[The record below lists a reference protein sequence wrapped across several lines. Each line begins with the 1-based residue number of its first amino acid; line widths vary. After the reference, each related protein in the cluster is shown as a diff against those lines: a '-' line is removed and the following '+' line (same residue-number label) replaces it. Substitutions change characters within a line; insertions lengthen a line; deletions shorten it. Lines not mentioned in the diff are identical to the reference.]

1 MTSSAGFTEDD
12 LSGLAGPRSFER
24 GRGYRD
30 AVAEL
35 DVGAERFTA
44 VVSGTEA
51 YEVVLELDAEYGLS
65 GECDCP
71 YGLDG
76 NFCKH
81 CVAVGLVVLEK
92 WHELPR
98 LKAEATARAGS
109 LESWLGSR
117 SREDLLLLVRELMDG
132 DRTLRRRLELRA
144 ATAQAD
150 PAQLRSRITDLLAVG
165 RFSRYG
171 YVEYADAQAYA
182 LQAGEAVTAVRAL
195 TAEGQAGQAIALA
208 REAIR
213 LLGRAYDRID
223 DSAGC
228 VGGVAADLDEA
239 HLEACRSAPPDRAEL
254 ADWLVDRLLGDHDHL
269 VEAELADYRDLLGGP
284 GLRRVRER
292 AEEAARRSPAGRA
305 EQDLMKQLAKAERA
319 LARAAGKGVPGP
331 RPPAGPGPGD
341 PGRPG
346 DALEGYRRAIE
357 RLGPLTGDARYREL
371 ARLLLEVRSCH
382 RALGTEPAFAA
393 ELAALRADHRRKRNL
408 LRILDEHG
416 L

>member
-24 GRGYRD
+24 GLGYRD

-35 DVGAERFTA
+35 DVGAQRFTA

-51 YEVVLELDAEYGLS
+51 YEVVLELDEEYGLS

-92 WHELPR
+92 WDELPR
-98 LKAEATARAGS
+98 LKAEGKARAGA

-117 SREDLLLLVRELMDG
+117 SRDDLLLLVRELMDG
-132 DRTLRRRLELRA
+132 DRSLRRRLELRA
-144 ATAQAD
+144 ATARAD
-150 PAQLRSRITDLLAVG
+150 PAQLRARITDLLAVG

-182 LQAGEAVTAVRAL
+182 LQAGEAVAAVRAL
-195 TAEGQAGQAIALA
+195 TSEGQAARAVALA

-213 LLGRAYDRID
+213 LLGRSYDRID

-239 HLEACRSAPPDRAEL
+239 HLEACRAAPPDRTEL

-269 VEAELADYRDLLGGP
+269 LEAELGDYRDLLGAP

-292 AEEAARRSPAGRA
+292 AEEAGRRNPSGWA
-305 EQDLMKQLAKAERA
+305 EKHLMQQLAKAERA
-319 LARAAGKGVPGP
+319 LK
-331 RPPAGPGPGD
+331 PPLPAQLGRGGA
-341 PGRPG
+341 GRPAE
-346 DALEGYRRAIE
+346 ALEEHRRAIE
-357 RLGPLTGDARYREL
+357 RLKPLTGDGPYREL
-371 ARLLLEVRSCH
+371 ARLLLEARACH
-382 RALGTEPAFAA
+382 RALGTEAAFAD
-393 ELAALRADHRRKRNL
+393 ELEALRTEQRRRRKL

>member
-24 GRGYRD
+24 GLGYRD

-35 DVGAERFTA
+35 DVGAQRFTA

-51 YEVVLELDAEYGLS
+51 YEVVLEVDEEYGLS

-98 LKAEATARAGS
+98 LKAEGRARAGA
-109 LESWLGSR
+109 LASWLDSR

-132 DRTLRRRLELRA
+132 DRSLRRRLELRA

-150 PAQLRSRITDLLAVG
+150 PAQLRARIADLLAVG

-182 LQAGEAVTAVRAL
+182 LQAGEAVAAVRAL
-195 TAEGQAGQAIALA
+195 TAEGQAEQAVALA

-213 LLGRAYDRID
+213 LLGRSYDRID

-239 HLEACRSAPPDRAEL
+239 HMEACRAAPPDRTEL
-254 ADWLVDRLLGDHDHL
+254 AEWLVDRLLGDHDHL
-269 VEAELADYRDLLGGP
+269 LEAELGDYRDLLGGP

-292 AEEAARRSPAGRA
+292 AEEASRRNPSGWA
-305 EQDLMKQLAKAERA
+305 EKHLMGQLAKAERGLKSPLPA
-319 LARAAGKGVPGP
+319 QLGRGGAG
-331 RPPAGPGPGD
+331 RDAE
-341 PGRPG
+341 
-346 DALEGYRRAIE
+346 ALEGYRRAIE
-357 RLGPLTGDARYREL
+357 RLKPLTGDGPYREM
-371 ARLLLEVRSCH
+371 ARLLLEARACH
-382 RALGTEPAFAA
+382 RALGTEAAFADD
-393 ELAALRADHRRKRNL
+393 LAALKAEQRRRRKL
-408 LRILDEHG
+408 LTILDEHG

>member
-24 GRGYRD
+24 GLGYRD

-35 DVGAERFTA
+35 DVGAQRFTA

-51 YEVVLELDAEYGLS
+51 YEVVLELDEEYGLS

-92 WHELPR
+92 WDELPR
-98 LKAEATARAGS
+98 LKAEGKARAGA
-109 LESWLGSR
+109 LASWLGSR
-117 SREDLLLLVRELMDG
+117 SRDDLLLLVRELMDG
-132 DRTLRRRLELRA
+132 DRSLRRRLELRA

-150 PAQLRSRITDLLAVG
+150 PAQLRARIADLLAVG
-165 RFSRYG
+165 RFSRHG

-182 LQAGEAVTAVRAL
+182 LQAGEAVAAVRAL
-195 TAEGQAGQAIALA
+195 TAEGQAEQAVALA

-213 LLGRAYDRID
+213 LLGRSYDRID

-239 HLEACRSAPPDRAEL
+239 HLEACRAAPPDRTEL
-254 ADWLVDRLLGDHDHL
+254 AEWLVDRLLGDHDHL
-269 VEAELADYRDLLGGP
+269 LEAELGDYRDLLGRP

-292 AEEAARRSPAGRA
+292 AEEASRSNPSGWA
-305 EQDLMKQLAKAERA
+305 EKHLMRQLAKAERGLEPSLPA
-319 LARAAGKGVPGP
+319 QLGRAGAG
-331 RPPAGPGPGD
+331 AGAGA
-341 PGRPG
+341 GRPAE
-346 DALEGYRRAIE
+346 ALEGYRRAIE
-357 RLGPLTGDARYREL
+357 RLKPLTGDGPYREM
-371 ARLLLEVRSCH
+371 ARLLLEARACH
-382 RALGTEPAFAA
+382 RALGTEAAFADD
-393 ELAALRADHRRKRNL
+393 LAALKAEQRRRRKL
-408 LRILDEHG
+408 LRILDQHG

>member
-24 GRGYRD
+24 GLGYRD

-35 DVGAERFTA
+35 DVGAQRFTA

-51 YEVVLELDAEYGLS
+51 YEVVLELDEEYGLS

-92 WHELPR
+92 WDELPR
-98 LKAEATARAGS
+98 LKAEGKTRAGA
-109 LESWLGSR
+109 LASWLGSR
-117 SREDLLLLVRELMDG
+117 SRDDLLLLVRELMDG
-132 DRTLRRRLELRA
+132 DRSLRRRLELRA

-150 PAQLRSRITDLLAVG
+150 PAQLRARIADLLAVG
-165 RFSRYG
+165 RFSRHG

-182 LQAGEAVTAVRAL
+182 LQAGEAVAAVRAL
-195 TAEGQAGQAIALA
+195 TAEGQAEQAVALA

-213 LLGRAYDRID
+213 LLGRSYDRID

-239 HLEACRSAPPDRAEL
+239 HLEACRAAPPDRTEL
-254 ADWLVDRLLGDHDHL
+254 AEWLVDRLLGDHDHL
-269 VEAELADYRDLLGGP
+269 LEAELGDYRDLLGRP

-292 AEEAARRSPAGRA
+292 AEEASRRNPSGWA
-305 EQDLMKQLAKAERA
+305 EKHLMRQLAKAERGLEPSLPA
-319 LARAAGKGVPGP
+319 QLGRAGA
-331 RPPAGPGPGD
+331 
-341 PGRPG
+341 GRPAE
-346 DALEGYRRAIE
+346 ALEGYRRAIE
-357 RLGPLTGDARYREL
+357 RLKPLTGDGPYREM
-371 ARLLLEVRSCH
+371 ARLLLEARACH
-382 RALGTEPAFAA
+382 RALGTEAAFADD
-393 ELAALRADHRRKRNL
+393 LAALKAEQRRRRKL
-408 LRILDEHG
+408 LRILDQHG

>member
-24 GRGYRD
+24 GLGYRD

-35 DVGAERFTA
+35 DVGAQRFTA

-51 YEVVLELDAEYGLS
+51 YEVVLELDEEYGLS

-92 WHELPR
+92 RDELPR
-98 LKAEATARAGS
+98 LKAEAKARAGS

-117 SREDLLLLVRELMDG
+117 SRDDLVLLVRELMDS
-132 DRTLRRRLELRA
+132 DRSLRRRLELRA

-150 PAQLRSRITDLLAVG
+150 PAQLRARIADLLAVG

-171 YVEYADAQAYA
+171 YVEYADAQVYA
-182 LQAGEAVTAVRAL
+182 LQAGEAVAAVRAL
-195 TAEGQAGQAIALA
+195 TAEGQAAQAVALA

-213 LLGRAYDRID
+213 LLGRSYDRID

-239 HLEACRSAPPDRAEL
+239 HLEACRAAAPDRTEL

-269 VEAELADYRDLLGGP
+269 LEAELGDYRDLLGEP

-292 AEEAARRSPAGRA
+292 AEEASRRNPSGWA
-305 EQDLMKQLAKAERA
+305 EKHLMKQLAKAERGLKPPVGKGDRGAVLPAQVARDGAGRPDEA
-319 LARAAGKGVPGP
+319 LAV
-331 RPPAGPGPGD
+331 
-341 PGRPG
+341 
-346 DALEGYRRAIE
+346 YRRAIE
-357 RLGPLTGDARYREL
+357 GLKPLTGDARYREM
-371 ARLLLEVRSCH
+371 ARLLLEARACH
-382 RALGTEPAFAA
+382 RALGTEEEFA
-393 ELAALRADHRRKRNL
+393 EDLAALKADQRRKRNL